1 MDYEHFLKQVAED
14 LRYSIPGATVEM
26 SDVVKV
32 QGESYRGI
40 SVRMNDSPIAASMNL
55 RGAHERL
62 MDGADYH
69 DILQSIHDQ
78 AIEAVSQGRGF
89 DLDLVQD
96 YGKAK
101 ERLCMEVIPIKGNE
115 ELLTGIPHTVMEDLA
130 VIHRI
135 DIDDHAVVT
144 VTNNLLDHFG
154 ISEEQLHA
162 DALVSAPEIRPAKVL
177 PMHEMLGIPEAFV
190 DPAAPVLYVATTS
203 EQVKGAGVIAYPG
216 LMEEAAEKLGG
227 DFFILPSSVHEV
239 LFLPQKGDENYRDLQ
254 AMVREINETQ
264 VAPEERLSDEV
275 YHYDSRDKVF
285 ERAES
290 FEKRMKNRTAEKSE
304 GRTSMLEKLKEK
316 KVEAAKQPR
325 KAAVEKGRE
334 ALAL

>member
-32 QGESYRGI
+32 QGESYQGI

-62 MDGADYH
+62 MDGVDYH

-96 YGKAK
+96 YEKAK

-144 VTNNLLDHFG
+144 VTNNLLDIFNGDLLSRGFHILINHFTG
-154 ISEEQLHA
+154 
-162 DALVSAPEIRPAKVL
+162 KV
-177 PMHEMLGIPEAFV
+177 E
-190 DPAAPVLYVATTS
+190 
-203 EQVKGAGVIAYPG
+203 
-216 LMEEAAEKLGG
+216 G
-227 DFFILPSSVHEV
+227 DV
-239 LFLPQKGDENYRDLQ
+239 
-254 AMVREINETQ
+254 AMVEGCLRQ
-264 VAPEERLSDEV
+264 DGD
-275 YHYDSRDKVF
+275 H
-285 ERAES
+285 RA
-290 FEKRMKNRTAEKSE
+290 FQLTGVRRNAQRQIVDNFLRKLDTIVLQLLGND
-304 GRTSMLEKLKEK
+304 GRTSFQIRNLQVGGQSPFEAVQQSRLKTRDVHRRLVGSHDNLLLQLVQLLPEINWISSMMSIST
-316 KVEAAKQPR
+316 A
-325 KAAVEKGRE
+325 
-334 ALAL
+334 

>member
-1 MDYEHFLKQVAED
+1 MDYEQFLKQVAED
-14 LRYSIPGATVEM
+14 LKYSIPNATIEI

-40 SVRMNDSPIAASMNL
+40 SVRMNDSPVADSMNL
-55 RGAHERL
+55 RGAYERL

-69 DILQSIHDQ
+69 DILQNIHDQ
-78 AIEAVSQGRGF
+78 TMEAVSQGRGF

-162 DALVSAPEIRPAKVL
+162 DALVSAPGIRPAKIL
-177 PMHEMLGIPEAFV
+177 PMHGKATF
-190 DPAAPVLYVATTS
+190 LYFMS
-203 EQVKGAGVIAYPG
+203 LCE
-216 LMEEAAEKLGG
+216 
-227 DFFILPSSVHEV
+227 
-239 LFLPQKGDENYRDLQ
+239 
-254 AMVREINETQ
+254 
-264 VAPEERLSDEV
+264 
-275 YHYDSRDKVF
+275 
-285 ERAES
+285 
-290 FEKRMKNRTAEKSE
+290 KNRSNYLSSYAYYKNFFDRISADMAFKS
-304 GRTSMLEKLKEK
+304 GRDEI
-316 KVEAAKQPR
+316 
-325 KAAVEKGRE
+325 GR
-334 ALAL
+334 AHV